1 MLPDQPLDLGPP
13 INLQDGPL
21 PLWRRED
28 LLTIVAEAVH
38 TYFVYT
44 GRDVPRI
51 SESQARA
58 AAELVLRRLMA
69 AGVAVSEPR
78 KFQ

>member
-1 MLPDQPLDLGPP
+1 
-13 INLQDGPL
+13 
-21 PLWRRED
+21 
-28 LLTIVAEAVH
+28 
-38 TYFVYT
+38 
-44 GRDVPRI
+44 VPRI

-58 AAELVLRRLMA
+58 AAEVVLRRLMA